1 MNQLLIKNN
10 FIKFKRFLKVKLE
23 DVAIGGV
30 FEYEGAYYMR
40 IKPQFGVNSLKVY
53 SPKSETDE
61 ATDSDVFT
69 TVLFPFSIEV
79 IPHDSTLNIEV

>member
-1 MNQLLIKNN
+1 MKTEVNVVLDSSAK
-10 FIKFKRFLKVKLE
+10 KVKFE
-23 DVAIGGV
+23 DVAVGSI

-53 SPKSETDE
+53 STKSETDE

-69 TVLFPFSIEV
+69 TVLLPFSSEV

>member
-1 MNQLLIKNN
+1 MTTEVNVVLDSSAK
-10 FIKFKRFLKVKLE
+10 KVKFE
-23 DVAIGGV
+23 DVAVGSI
-30 FEYEGAYYMR
+30 FEYEGDYYMR

-53 SPKSETDE
+53 SPKSKTDE

-69 TVLFPFSIEV
+69 TVLLPFSSEV

>member
-1 MNQLLIKNN
+1 MTTEVNVVLDSSAK
-10 FIKFKRFLKVKLE
+10 KVKFE
-23 DVAIGGV
+23 DVAVGSI

-69 TVLFPFSIEV
+69 TVLLPFSNEV

>member
-1 MNQLLIKNN
+1 MTTEVNVILDSSAK
-10 FIKFKRFLKVKLE
+10 KVKFE
-23 DVAIGGV
+23 DVAVGSI

-61 ATDSDVFT
+61 ATDSNVFT
-69 TVLFPFSIEV
+69 TVLFPFSSEV

>member
-1 MNQLLIKNN
+1 MTTEVNVILDSSAK
-10 FIKFKRFLKVKLE
+10 KVKFE
-23 DVAIGGV
+23 DVAVGSV

-69 TVLFPFSIEV
+69 TVLLPFSSEV

>member
-1 MNQLLIKNN
+1 MTTEVNVILDSSTK
-10 FIKFKRFLKVKLE
+10 KVKFE
-23 DVAIGGV
+23 NVVVGGI

-69 TVLFPFSIEV
+69 TVLFPFSSEV

>member
-1 MNQLLIKNN
+1 MTTEVNVVLDSSAK
-10 FIKFKRFLKVKLE
+10 KVKFE
-23 DVAIGGV
+23 DVAVGSI

-69 TVLFPFSIEV
+69 TVLFPFSNEV

>member
-1 MNQLLIKNN
+1 MATKVNIILDSDNK
-10 FIKFKRFLKVKLE
+10 KVKLE
-23 DVAIGGV
+23 DVVIGGV
-30 FEYEGAYYMR
+30 FEYEGVYYMR
-40 IKPQFGVNSLKVY
+40 IKPQFGVNSLKIY

-69 TVLFPFSIEV
+69 TVLLPFNNDV

>member
-1 MNQLLIKNN
+1 MTTEVNVVLDSSAK
-10 FIKFKRFLKVKLE
+10 KVKFE
-23 DVAIGGV
+23 DVAVGSI

-61 ATDSDVFT
+61 STDSDVFT
-69 TVLFPFSIEV
+69 TVLLPFSSEV